1 MKYQRLLLISG
12 ATLIVLLDL
21 SALGNGT
28 RAAARTSQESV
39 TSREADELSNSAVK
53 LYQQGKHKEALSPAK
68 QALEIRE
75 RTLAADDKLVLEAV
89 GNLAAI
95 NVALSKYKEAEGLYK
110 RVLAGREKQFG
121 AESIAVAETLSIL
134 AQLHYAKGKFNQAEA
149 EYIRVLAIK
158 EKEIGANSPQVAQT
172 LFQLA
177 ELYQSQGEVEK
188 ARPLY
193 QRLMAF
199 DDKLE
204 IEANTTVEDARY
216 RLQCLLR
223 KMKRYDEAREL
234 FHRSKPDVEP
244 EGPVRVNEGG
254 ILNGRAIRLQRPQL
268 SEQAWAAGAS
278 GAVVVVV
285 TITDEGKVIRACAM
299 NGHPLL
305 WDAAERAARAS
316 EFAPT
321 ILNGKPVKVT
331 GAISYNFVR

>member
-12 ATLIVLLDL
+12 ATLIVLPGL

-28 RAAARTSQESV
+28 RGAARTSQESV

-53 LYQQGKHKEALSPAK
+53 LYQQGKYKEALGPAK
-68 QALEIRE
+68 RALEIRE
-75 RTLAADDKLVLEAV
+75 RTLAADDNLVLEAV

-95 NVALSKYKEAEGLYK
+95 NVALRKYKEAEELYK
-110 RVLAGREKQFG
+110 RVLAGREKRGG
-121 AESIAVAETLSIL
+121 AESIEVAETLSII
-134 AQLHYAKGKFNQAEA
+134 ARLHRAKGSVIQAEA
-149 EYIRVLAIK
+149 ELIRALAIK
-158 EKEIGANSPQVAQT
+158 EKVIGANSPHVAQT

-177 ELYQSQGEVEK
+177 ELYQSQGNLEK
-188 ARPLY
+188 AHPLY
-193 QRLMAF
+193 QRLMSF
-199 DDKLE
+199 DDKLVV
-204 IEANTTVEDARY
+204 EADTTVEDARY
-216 RLQCLLR
+216 RFQCLLQ
-223 KMKRYDEAREL
+223 KMKKHDEAREL

-244 EGPVRVNEGG
+244 EGPVRINEGG

-278 GAVVVVV
+278 GTVVVVV

-299 NGHPLL
+299 NGNPLL

-321 ILNGKPVKVT
+321 ILRGKPVKVT
-331 GAISYNFVR
+331 GVISYNFVR